1 MMLLRLVVKTQDP
14 LSHVKN
20 YFNMVD
26 VTDVV
31 DSMQLP
37 LNNPQ
42 EVEERPDDEAI
53 HPPPF

>member
-1 MMLLRLVVKTQDP
+1 ML
-14 LSHVKN
+14 
-20 YFNMVD
+20 
-26 VTDVV
+26 V
-31 DSMQLP
+31 DSMQLLP